1 MNDEE
6 RVIICQ
12 REIRRLRNVIRAC
25 EDERTRLLKYLQDNI
40 SKEELSNDVRKAFSE
55 VYAFVTQE

>member
-12 REIRRLRNVIRAC
+12 REIRRLRNVIWAY
-25 EDERTRLLKYLQDNI
+25 EYERTRLLKYLQDNI
-40 SKEELSNDVRKAFSE
+40 SKEELSNDVRKTFSE